1 MTEAED
7 GAGGDAVDRV
17 LRGAKARA
25 AVARFGAARPVGR
38 IGSVGSSPGLLDA
51 TAEALRGRAD
61 TGGDTFRDGDQL
73 DREERTALR
82 RVAGL
87 STELQD
93 VTEVEYRQL
102 RLENVVLIGVYP
114 RGGLPDAEKSLPGT
128 AAPAGAA
135 GCGWRRLWLWA
146 CTRGGASRTLKTRS
160 GNWPRSRRRRV
171 RRCSTGCCSENR
183 TPTPAP
189 TSGEGK

>member
-1 MTEAED
+1 MTESED

-38 IGSVGSSPGLLDA
+38 MGSAGSSPGLVDA
-51 TAEALRGRAD
+51 TAEARRGRSD

-102 RLENVVLIGVYP
+102 PLGNALLIC
-114 RGGLPDAEKSLPGT
+114 
-128 AAPAGAA
+128 AG
-135 GCGWRRLWLWA
+135 
-146 CTRGGASRTLKTRS
+146 
-160 GNWPRSRRRRV
+160 P
-171 RRCSTGCCSENR
+171 
-183 TPTPAP
+183 
-189 TSGEGK
+189 